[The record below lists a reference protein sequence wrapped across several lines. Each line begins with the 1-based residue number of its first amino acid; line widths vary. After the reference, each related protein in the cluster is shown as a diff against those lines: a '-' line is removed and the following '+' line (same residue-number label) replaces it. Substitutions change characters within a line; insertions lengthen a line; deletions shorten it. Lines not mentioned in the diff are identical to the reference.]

1 MKEKNILITGGT
13 GFIGGYLS
21 DELLKDGH
29 FLTIITRSP
38 EKYKSVSSKNQKFI
52 TMDQVADR
60 MPDMD
65 IVINLAGESIFGQ
78 RWTDEVKNRIY
89 ESRINITRS
98 LVEAMGA
105 TEEKPELF
113 ISASAVGIYGDSGD
127 EILDEESSFGSD
139 FLATV
144 CVDWEEESKKAESLG
159 VRVANPRI
167 GIVLEKGG
175 GVIEQMSTPFKLF
188 VGGPVGSGEQYVPW
202 VHMKDLCN
210 AILFPLRDETISGP
224 YNACSPNPATMNELA
239 KALGRVMNRPSVFKV
254 PEFLLNIALGEAAEP
269 ILASLR
275 VQPKVLQ
282 KADFKFE
289 FEDLETALGDIL

>member
-127 EILDEESSFGSD
+127 ELLDEESSFGSD

-188 VGGPVGSGEQYVPW
+188 VGGPVGSGDQYVPW

-210 AILFPLRDETISGP
+210 AILFPINDENFSGP

-282 KADFKFE
+282 KTDFKFE

>member
-21 DELLKDGH
+21 EELLKEGH
-29 FLTIITRSP
+29 FLTVITRSP
-38 EKYKSVSSKNQKFI
+38 EKYKSVSAKNQKFI
-52 TMDQVADR
+52 TMDQVAER

-89 ESRINITRS
+89 ESRINTTRS
-98 LVEAMGA
+98 LVEAMEA
-105 TEEKPELF
+105 SEERPDLF

-127 EILDEESSFGSD
+127 ELLDEESSFGSD

-144 CVDWEEESKKAESLG
+144 CVDWEKESKKAEALG

-188 VGGPVGSGEQYVPW
+188 VGGPVGSGDQYVPW

-210 AILFPLRDETISGP
+210 AILFPIKNENFSGP
-224 YNACSPNPATMNELA
+224 YNACAPNPATMNELA
-239 KALGRVMNRPSVFKV
+239 KALGSVMNRPSVFKV
-254 PEFLLNIALGEAAEP
+254 PEFLLNIVLGEAAEP

-282 KADFKFE
+282 KANFEFE
-289 FEDLETALGDIL
+289 FEDLETALGDIM

>member
-1 MKEKNILITGGT
+1 
-13 GFIGGYLS
+13 
-21 DELLKDGH
+21 
-29 FLTIITRSP
+29 
-38 EKYKSVSSKNQKFI
+38 
-52 TMDQVADR
+52 
-60 MPDMD
+60 
-65 IVINLAGESIFGQ
+65 VINLAGESIFGQ

-89 ESRINITRS
+89 ESRINTTRS
-98 LVEAMGA
+98 LVEAMEA
-105 TEEKPELF
+105 SEERPDLF

-127 EILDEESSFGSD
+127 ELLDEESSFGSD

-144 CVDWEEESKKAESLG
+144 CVDWEKESKKAEALG

-188 VGGPVGSGEQYVPW
+188 VGGPVGSGDQYVPW

-210 AILFPLRDETISGP
+210 AILFPIKNENFSGP
-224 YNACSPNPATMNELA
+224 YNACAPNPATMNELA
-239 KALGRVMNRPSVFKV
+239 KALGSVMNRPSVFKV

-282 KADFKFE
+282 KANFEFE
-289 FEDLETALGDIL
+289 FEDLETALGDIM

>member
-13 GFIGGYLS
+13 GFIGGHLS
-21 DELLKDGH
+21 EELLKDGH
-29 FLTIITRSP
+29 FLTIVTRSP
-38 EKYKSVSSKNQKFI
+38 EKYKSVSAKNQRFI
-52 TMDQVADR
+52 TLDQVAER
-60 MPDMD
+60 MPDID
-65 IVINLAGESIFGQ
+65 IIINLAGESIFGQ
-78 RWTDEVKNRIY
+78 RWSDEVKNRIY

-98 LVEAMGA
+98 LVDAMKTA
-105 TEEKPELF
+105 EDRPELF

-127 EILDEESSFGSD
+127 TLLDEESSFGSD

-144 CVDWEEESKKAESLG
+144 CEDWEKESKKAEPLG

-175 GVIEQMSTPFKLF
+175 GVLEQMSTPFKLF
-188 VGGPVGSGEQYVPW
+188 VGGPIGPGDQYVPW

-210 AILFPLRDETISGP
+210 AILFPMKNQNFSGP

-239 KALGRVMNRPSVFKV
+239 KALGSVMNRPSMFKV

>member
-13 GFIGGYLS
+13 GFIGEYLS
-21 DELLKDGH
+21 EELLKEGY
-29 FLTIITRSP
+29 FLTIVTRSP
-38 EKYKSVSSKNQKFI
+38 EKYNSVKAKNQQFI
-52 TMDQVADR
+52 TLDQATER

-78 RWTDEVKNRIY
+78 RWTEEVKNRIY
-89 ESRINITRS
+89 DSRINTTRS
-98 LVEAMGA
+98 LVDAMEVA
-105 TEEKPELF
+105 DDKPELF

-127 EILDEESSFGSD
+127 TLLSEESSFGSD
-139 FLATV
+139 YLATV
-144 CVDWEEESKKAESLG
+144 CKDWEKESKRAESLG

-175 GVIEQMSTPFKLF
+175 GVIEQMMTPFKLF
-188 VGGPVGSGEQYVPW
+188 VGGPVGTGDQYVPW

-210 AILFPLRDETISGP
+210 AILFPIKNQNFSGP
-224 YNACSPNPATMNELA
+224 YNACSPNPATMDELA
-239 KALGRVMNRPSVFKV
+239 KALGKVMNRPSLFRV
-254 PEFLLNIALGEAAEP
+254 PEFVLNVALGEAAEP

-275 VQPKVLQ
+275 VQPKELQ
-282 KADFKFE
+282 KADFKFA

>member
-13 GFIGGYLS
+13 GFIGGHLS
-21 DELLKDGH
+21 EELLKGGH
-29 FLTIITRSP
+29 FLTIVTRSP
-38 EKYKSVSSKNQKFI
+38 EKYKSVSAKNQRFI
-52 TMDQVADR
+52 TLDQVAER
-60 MPDMD
+60 MPDID
-65 IVINLAGESIFGQ
+65 IIINLAGESIFGQ
-78 RWTDEVKNRIY
+78 RWSDEVKNRIY

-98 LVEAMGA
+98 LVDAMKA
-105 TEEKPELF
+105 AEDRPELF

-127 EILDEESSFGSD
+127 TLLDEESSFGSD

-144 CVDWEEESKKAESLG
+144 CEDWEEESKKAESLG

-188 VGGPVGSGEQYVPW
+188 VGGPVGSGDQYVPW

-210 AILFPLRDETISGP
+210 AILFPLRDETFSGP

-239 KALGRVMNRPSVFKV
+239 KALGRVMNRPSMFKV

-275 VQPKVLQ
+275 VQPEVLQ

>member
-188 VGGPVGSGEQYVPW
+188 VGGPVGSGDQYVPW

-210 AILFPLRDETISGP
+210 AILFPINDENFSGP